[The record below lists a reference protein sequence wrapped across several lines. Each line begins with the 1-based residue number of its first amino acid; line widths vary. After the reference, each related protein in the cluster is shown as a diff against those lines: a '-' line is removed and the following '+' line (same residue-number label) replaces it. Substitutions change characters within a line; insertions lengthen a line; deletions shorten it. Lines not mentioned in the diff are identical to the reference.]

1 MIDREPWSKWIT
13 YSTIEYLYGE
23 GIRKYGGSG
32 SHPQDGCVDAALGS
46 AYNAELYSTA
56 EVDSDQVVK
65 GLYFCGH
72 LLFSLTKRH
81 CYLDGNKRI
90 AWACAGYV
98 LLKLGLTIQA
108 TTEEAASFIESIAK
122 GEIQSAEQVIFWIAD
137 RLMSID

>member
-1 MIDREPWSKWIT
+1 
-13 YSTIEYLYGE
+13 
-23 GIRKYGGSG
+23 
-32 SHPQDGCVDAALGS
+32 
-46 AYNAELYSTA
+46 
-56 EVDSDQVVK
+56 VDSDQVVK